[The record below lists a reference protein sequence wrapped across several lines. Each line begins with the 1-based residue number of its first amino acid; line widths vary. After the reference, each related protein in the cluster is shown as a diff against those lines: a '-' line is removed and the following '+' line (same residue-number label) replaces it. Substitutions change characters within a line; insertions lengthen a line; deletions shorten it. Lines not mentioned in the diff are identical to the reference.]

1 MNALDLKEFLEQFSI
16 EELKDMMVRV
26 ENMSFRGIILDLRDS
41 FLCDNIAV
49 DNNTKTLI
57 IEF

>member
-16 EELKDMMVRV
+16 DELKDMMIHV
-26 ENMSFRGIILDLRDS
+26 ENLSYNDIMLNFRDS

-49 DNNTKTLI
+49 DDNTKTLI